1 MTDGKGAGEGPYK
14 IGIPDE
20 YIGTTDY
27 VSHRLVGPGL
37 GRWGAPDVSDLM
49 PDEGHLALLVDAANA
64 IYAAGRKAER
74 ERCAKIAEGYFN
86 ARGRVVAKAIMGD
99 MMQSEIDKRPYV
111 HECGKTNY
119 IFCPACVYA
128 EGRKAAEKDFD
139 RFFRLEEG
147 AGD

>member
-74 ERCAKIAEGYFN
+74 DRCLRILRSHPEKCEGIVLGDCLETVIELIGGGQDAK
-86 ARGRVVAKAIMGD
+86 
-99 MMQSEIDKRPYV
+99 
-111 HECGKTNY
+111 
-119 IFCPACVYA
+119 
-128 EGRKAAEKDFD
+128 
-139 RFFRLEEG
+139 
-147 AGD
+147 

>member
-74 ERCAKIAEGYFN
+74 ERCALVAEKEVGEIPECMTGRIIAEKIRKEDEDE
-86 ARGRVVAKAIMGD
+86 RG
-99 MMQSEIDKRPYV
+99 
-111 HECGKTNY
+111 
-119 IFCPACVYA
+119 
-128 EGRKAAEKDFD
+128 
-139 RFFRLEEG
+139 
-147 AGD
+147 